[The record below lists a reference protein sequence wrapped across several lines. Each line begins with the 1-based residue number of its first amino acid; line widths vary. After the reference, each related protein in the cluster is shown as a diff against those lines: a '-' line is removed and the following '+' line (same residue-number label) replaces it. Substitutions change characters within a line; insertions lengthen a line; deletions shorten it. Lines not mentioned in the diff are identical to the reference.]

1 MAEKG
6 IRGRICQTTFMLHSY
21 VKGNNKDFDKNKDLS
36 YLKYMEINNLYGWA
50 TLQKLPAVRF
60 ELVEKTS
67 QFNEYF
73 IKGYNK

>member
-36 YLKYMEINNLYGWA
+36 YLKYLEINNCMDGQRCKSY
-50 TLQKLPAVRF
+50 LQLGLSWLKKHLN
-60 ELVEKTS
+60 LMSTS
-67 QFNEYF
+67 
-73 IKGYNK
+73 